1 MEPQT
6 HIAAQAIRY
15 IEDHLNGKLDL
26 EAVAAALHYSKFY
39 LHRCFT
45 KTVGLTVHEYIQ
57 RRQLTQAAKR
67 LVFSQKPILEIALQ
81 SGYESQQAFSTRFKE
96 LYKTTPAGFRA
107 AEVFYPLQLEI
118 HLQAPPTEDEI
129 TKDAIRFATPGDMED
144 WVELVCLTVDGYPCL
159 DRAEYVENLRRYIA
173 EKRALLL
180 RDGSL
185 LIAAMGFSTNPGRI
199 DYLAVHPQYR
209 QLGLAKLFLDKL
221 ADELLR
227 DQEITVTTYRAGDK
241 ADTGHREAY
250 RRLGFVEGELLVEYG
265 YPTQRLVL
273 LPGNKGGAI
282 YG

>member
-107 AEVFYPLQLEI
+107 AEVFYPLQLVLPRLGTWRI
-118 HLQAPPTEDEI
+118 GWSWCASRWT
-129 TKDAIRFATPGDMED
+129 AIPAWTGRNTWRTYG
-144 WVELVCLTVDGYPCL
+144 GI
-159 DRAEYVENLRRYIA
+159 LRR
-173 EKRALLL
+173 K
-180 RDGSL
+180 GPCSCGT
-185 LIAAMGFSTNPGRI
+185 AAC
-199 DYLAVHPQYR
+199 
-209 QLGLAKLFLDKL
+209 
-221 ADELLR
+221 
-227 DQEITVTTYRAGDK
+227 
-241 ADTGHREAY
+241 
-250 RRLGFVEGELLVEYG
+250 
-265 YPTQRLVL
+265 
-273 LPGNKGGAI
+273 
-282 YG
+282 